1 MRSCGAGGYND
12 GCRCPV
18 CTAANS
24 ARSRAYRATP
34 AGKKAAAKASQS
46 WRERAAASGFAGM
59 HGTVSGYNAGCRCD
73 DCRAANSEYNR
84 ARRAAAADRRRRY
97 GLAGSARR

>member
-1 MRSCGAGGYND
+1 MRSCGTSGYSA

-18 CTAANS
+18 CTAANAAS
-24 ARSRAYRATP
+24 CRAYRATP
-34 AGKKAAAKASQS
+34 AGQETAAKAVEA

-73 DCRAANSEYNR
+73 DCRAAINAYHR

-97 GLAGSARR
+97 GLAGPARR